1 MANIDLDE
9 IVRETKNFHK
19 PDARVIFETERYLEE
34 KSQDALVRRQE
45 ALKTIKMRESWSTW
59 ILRTIVIISLANT
72 LLIYLIGFGKLTF
85 EHGNV
90 VPWVIVDSI
99 LKIFG
104 LAYIITNFLFPNG
117 NHKSDE
123 PTSTNP

>member
-72 LLIYLIGFGKLTF
+72 LLIYLIGFGKLT
-85 EHGNV
+85 
-90 VPWVIVDSI
+90 
-99 LKIFG
+99 
-104 LAYIITNFLFPNG
+104 
-117 NHKSDE
+117 
-123 PTSTNP
+123 